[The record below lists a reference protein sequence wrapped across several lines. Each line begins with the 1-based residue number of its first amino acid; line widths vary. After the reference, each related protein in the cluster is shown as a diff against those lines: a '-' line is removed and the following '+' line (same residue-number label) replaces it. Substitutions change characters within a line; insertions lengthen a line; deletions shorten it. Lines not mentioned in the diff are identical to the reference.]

1 MARKDSCDL
10 NRTLSIMK
18 YAAKS
23 SRSRQRERLH
33 ETAKSSTPEYRTGVR
48 LCASMPRAAMNPNFR
63 KLGGGVSISLRPID
77 QEIGERNIS
86 FLKLDVEGFEL
97 AALQGAE
104 QAIRRCRP
112 RMAVCAYHKL
122 EDLLKIPKWIL
133 DLEMGYTLQ
142 LRMYSNEY
150 LEIVCYAY

>member
-1 MARKDSCDL
+1 MQKDRVFMLPLAPYTARL
-10 NRTLSIMK
+10 LLSLV
-18 YAAKS
+18 S
-23 SRSRQRERLH
+23 SGTQTYFLSSIPSTIPRWRRRSPTR
-33 ETAKSSTPEYRTGVR
+33 SSTP
-48 LCASMPRAAMNPNFR
+48 
-63 KLGGGVSISLRPID
+63 SISLRPID